1 MQKILFPLLL
11 LVVSTTFAKDAGKA
25 ETPEQI
31 VQKLYRVYQEENAT
45 DSGVSFDGYVSAEI
59 KALFAKDEKL
69 ADGEMGCIDYDFII
83 QGQDYDAASIKR
95 TLKIK
100 TLDKNTV
107 AATFKNF
114 DEPTT
119 VTYSDTPKVS
129 DKARCRKQ
137 YAFVRRGGATHSM
150 GLSVDGYTNSTAR
163 RENARLPTYSNQAG
177 KTNRRALS
185 KNPWRIVWRMWKR
198 MAQRNSPLR
207 QAQGSSRVG
216 LAPPFN
222 QILARC

>member
-1 MQKILFPLLL
+1 MKKILFPVLL
-11 LVVSTTFAKDAGKA
+11 LVASTTFAKDAGKA

-45 DSGVSFDGYVSAEI
+45 DSGVSFDDYASAEI
-59 KALFAKDEKL
+59 KALFAKDEQL
-69 ADGEMGCIDYDFII
+69 AGGEMGCIDYDFII

-119 VTYSDTPKVS
+119 VTYQFDCT
-129 DKARCRKQ
+129 
-137 YAFVRRGGATHSM
+137 T
-150 GLSVDGYTNSTAR
+150 
-163 RENARLPTYSNQAG
+163 ENARLPTCSKKTGKRTNSNP
-177 KTNRRALS
+177 S
-185 KNPWRIVWRMWKR
+185 KKVLLPAWRIWKK
-198 MAQRNSPLR
+198 
-207 QAQGSSRVG
+207 
-216 LAPPFN
+216 
-222 QILARC
+222 ARRHNKS

>member
-1 MQKILFPLLL
+1 MKKILFPLLL
-11 LVVSTTFAKDAGKA
+11 LAVSTTFAKDAGKA

-45 DSGVSFDGYVSAEI
+45 DNGVSFDDYASAEI

-119 VTYSDTPKVS
+119 VTYQFDCTTGKCQITDLLEP
-129 DKARCRKQ
+129 
-137 YAFVRRGGATHSM
+137 GG
-150 GLSVDGYTNSTAR
+150 
-163 RENARLPTYSNQAG
+163 ENKSPRSFKKSLADCLANVE
-177 KTNRRALS
+177 
-185 KNPWRIVWRMWKR
+185 KNGA
-198 MAQRNSPLR
+198 AQ
-207 QAQGSSRVG
+207 
-216 LAPPFN
+216 
-222 QILARC
+222 

>member
-1 MQKILFPLLL
+1 MKKNLFPLLL
-11 LVVSTTFAKDAGKA
+11 LAASTTFAKDAETA

-45 DSGVSFDGYVSAEI
+45 ENGASFEDYASDEI
-59 KALFAKDEKL
+59 KALFAKDEQL
-69 ADGEMGCIDYDFII
+69 AGGEMGCIDYERWTKTPS
-83 QGQDYDAASIKR
+83 QQPS
-95 TLKIK
+95 KI
-100 TLDKNTV
+100 
-107 AATFKNF
+107 
-114 DEPTT
+114 
-119 VTYSDTPKVS
+119 
-129 DKARCRKQ
+129 
-137 YAFVRRGGATHSM
+137 SM
-150 GLSVDGYTNSTAR
+150 SRPPSPTNSTAR

>member
-1 MQKILFPLLL
+1 MKKNLFPLLL
-11 LVVSTTFAKDAGKA
+11 LAVSTTFAKDAGKA

-45 DSGVSFDGYVSAEI
+45 DNGVSFDNYASAEI
-59 KALFAKDEKL
+59 KALFAKDEQL

-100 TLDKNTV
+100 TLDK
-107 AATFKNF
+107 K
-114 DEPTT
+114 
-119 VTYSDTPKVS
+119 TPSQQPSKI
-129 DKARCRKQ
+129 
-137 YAFVRRGGATHSM
+137 SM
-150 GLSVDGYTNSTAR
+150 SRPPSPTNSTAR

>member
-1 MQKILFPLLL
+1 M
-11 LVVSTTFAKDAGKA
+11 
-25 ETPEQI
+25 
-31 VQKLYRVYQEENAT
+31 QKLYRVYQEENAT
-45 DSGVSFDGYVSAEI
+45 DNGVSFDDYASAEI

-119 VTYSDTPKVS
+119 VTYQFDCTTGKCQITDLLEP
-129 DKARCRKQ
+129 
-137 YAFVRRGGATHSM
+137 GG
-150 GLSVDGYTNSTAR
+150 
-163 RENARLPTYSNQAG
+163 ENKSPRSFKKSLADCLADVE
-177 KTNRRALS
+177 
-185 KNPWRIVWRMWKR
+185 KNGA
-198 MAQRNSPLR
+198 AQ
-207 QAQGSSRVG
+207 
-216 LAPPFN
+216 
-222 QILARC
+222 